1 LFSNWPYPERVTQ
14 LGQHPDPRHTIAHI
28 SDTHFLAEGAPL
40 YGSVATEKNL
50 RRALDQLAKSGVSP
64 EAIVFTGDLADL
76 GEPDA
81 YRRLRGI
88 VDPVAK
94 ELGAEVI
101 WVMGNH
107 DERLQY
113 SRELFDVEGSEAPQD
128 RVYDIG
134 GLRIISLDTTVPGY
148 HHGELEPGQLDWLAD
163 VLATPAAHG
172 TLIAVHHPPIPE
184 PLLWAMAMLELE
196 GQDAFADVVRGTDV
210 IGILGGHLHYTTH
223 STFAGIPVSVAAAT
237 CYTMDLVGGKKLI
250 SGVDANQAFNIV
262 SVYESQVVHTVIP
275 LESGRDVTGTAADG
289 DRTVAENRAIIL
301 AMTPDER
308 RAMFSKKDSPFNRG
322 EG

>member
-1 LFSNWPYPERVTQ
+1 VPKRHRPSRALAYPEAVIQ
-14 LGQHPDPRHTIAHI
+14 LGQHPDPLHTIAHI
-28 SDTHFLAEGAPL
+28 SDTHFLAEGALL
-40 YGSVATEKNL
+40 YGSVTTEKNL
-50 RRALDQLAKSGVSP
+50 RQALAQLTKSGVNP

-76 GEPDA
+76 GQPDA
-81 YRRLRGI
+81 YKRLRAI
-88 VDPVAK
+88 VDPVAE
-94 ELGAEVI
+94 ELGAQVV

-113 SRELFDVEGSEAPQD
+113 SKELFDVAGSEAPQD

-134 GLRIISLDTTVPGY
+134 GLRIISLDTTVPGF
-148 HHGELEPGQLDWLAD
+148 HHGALDPAQLDWLAGI
-163 VLATPAAHG
+163 LSEPAPHG

-184 PLLWAMAMLELE
+184 PLLWAMAMLELD

-223 STFAGIPVSVAAAT
+223 SVFADIPVSVAAAT
-237 CYTMDLVGGKKLI
+237 CYTMDLADGAKLL

-262 SVYESQVVHTVIP
+262 SVYDSQVVHTVIP
-275 LESGRDVTGTAADG
+275 LGSATEVTGFA
-289 DRTVAENRAIIL
+289 AENRAAIE
-301 AMTPDER
+301 AMSSDER

-322 EG
+322 EA